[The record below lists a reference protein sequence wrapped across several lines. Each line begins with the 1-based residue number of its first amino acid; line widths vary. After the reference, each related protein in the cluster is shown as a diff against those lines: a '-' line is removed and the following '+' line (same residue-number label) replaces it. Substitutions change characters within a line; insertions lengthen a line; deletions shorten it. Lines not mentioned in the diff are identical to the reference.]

1 MIDCT
6 DMNKVL
12 DIIRAYASRIDL
24 TIKIPLC
31 EYEERYKRVWEAM
44 QARNID
50 LGFFFWYREM
60 PGDGMYL
67 TGYNPT
73 IERASAV
80 ITPGKPPMLLVGPES
95 GILSREVGLNLETHF
110 TTEFSIPDEYY
121 EGVICDSLS
130 EVTRSY
136 VGRPIKTIAYMSSY
150 DLIPAKFIDVLRNDI
165 NTDVELVDASDILAD
180 LRYEKSENEFQCM
193 RQADMIASAAT
204 RAMLAVAKPG
214 MRETEIAAV
223 ADFVVK
229 ALGGCGYG
237 NETIVAAGERCRSII
252 GPASNRVIS
261 EGEIVQIGVSPSY
274 EGYKGVCR
282 RAFVMGERSEV
293 QKRYFEIMN
302 TGFRIAVEEMKN
314 VVENDL
320 PINRI
325 DIAPREYF
333 ATQQIEGYNMKKC
346 HFYSTCHGTGLTE
359 CLEKQ
364 VVHPHRPVR
373 YGKNVGI
380 MLDLAQYGHPNPEIS
395 GGCVEDAFFK
405 KDKTLIH
412 LTDLPVDVQHLVGK
426 GLD

>member
-1 MIDCT
+1 
-6 DMNKVL
+6 
-12 DIIRAYASRIDL
+12 
-24 TIKIPLC
+24 
-31 EYEERYKRVWEAM
+31 
-44 QARNID
+44 
-50 LGFFFWYREM
+50 
-60 PGDGMYL
+60 
-67 TGYNPT
+67 
-73 IERASAV
+73 
-80 ITPGKPPMLLVGPES
+80 MLLVGPES
-95 GILSREVGLNLETHF
+95 GILSREVGLDLETHF

-121 EGVICDSLS
+121 EGLTCDSLP
-130 EVTRSY
+130 VVVRDY
-136 VGRPIKTIAYMSSY
+136 VGHPIRTIAYMSAY
-150 DLIPAKFIDVLRNDI
+150 DLIPAKFIDALHNDI
-165 NTDVELVDASDILAD
+165 CKGAQVVDASDILEE

-193 RQADMIASAAT
+193 RQADTIANAAT

-223 ADFVVK
+223 GDFVTK

-237 NETIVAAGERCRSII
+237 METIVAAGERCRSII
-252 GPASNRVIS
+252 GPASNRVIR

-282 RAFVMGERSEV
+282 RTFVMGERTPLH
-293 QKRYFEIMN
+293 KRYFEVLN
-302 TGFRIAVEEMKN
+302 EGFRIAVAELKN

-325 DIAPREYF
+325 DLAPRKFF
-333 ATQQIEGYNMKKC
+333 ATQEIEGYNMKLC

-364 VVHPHRPVR
+364 VVHPGKPLH

-395 GGCVEDAFFK
+395 GGCIENAFFK
-405 KDKTLIH
+405 KGNELIC
-412 LTDLPVDVQHLVGK
+412 LTDLPVDVQSLVGK